1 MKNQPAMQGSAS
13 VLIILV
19 MLSLSAFGVLS
30 MMSAYSD
37 LKLARK
43 NADFITQY
51 YALDAQATEAY
62 SEAQATYRQ
71 LVAGGT
77 TSGEA
82 TQVVSAAGWAYD
94 ERGALLSREFTQNEL
109 HLTVELRPIGGELA
123 VVRWQEWQEPFEYEG
138 EPSEIWDGT

>member
-30 MMSAYSD
+30 MMSAYAD

-43 NADFITQY
+43 NADFVTQY
-51 YALDAQATEAY
+51 YALDAQAAEAY
-62 SEAQATYRQ
+62 AAAQATYQ
-71 LVAGGT
+71 HLLADGI
-77 TSGEA
+77 SSAEA
-82 TQVVSAAGWAYD
+82 AQTVSAAGWAFD
-94 ERGALLSREFTQNEL
+94 ERGAVLSREFTQSEL